1 MFMDKHS
8 NGAKPQAGRAV
19 ADDMR
24 RAAANLATIIRECGV
39 SQSELSRRSGLS
51 RQLINGWARQRL
63 SVSLSATVGR
73 FLSGID
79 LTLGDLLLDERDL
92 YTKLGRAPHANG
104 EAGLQLFP
112 RMMRMSK
119 TQESRERLD
128 CLAGTFRYRTRLKE
142 SPIFVL
148 ERTFQFEPG
157 SDPGP
162 TVKAFDGP
170 RVGNKSFAEGYCA
183 YHDPIFFVFVE
194 ATEPPYQPLIYA
206 YRDPRTEKVNSLNGV
221 SIAPSWFGADSGLPL
236 TRLVYMHRTNPDG
249 SAIADAD
256 FDPEREF
263 NTFVPADACT
273 VLTTY

>member
-1 MFMDKHS
+1 MDQYS
-8 NGAKPQAGRAV
+8 NGSKPIAGRAV
-19 ADDMR
+19 NDDMR
-24 RAAANLATIIRECGV
+24 RAAANLATIIRECGL

-79 LTLGDLLLDERDL
+79 LTLGDLLLDEKAL
-92 YTKLGRAPHANG
+92 YSKLGRALPSNG
-104 EAGLQLFP
+104 DALQFFP

-119 TQESRERLD
+119 SQESQERLD
-128 CLAGTFRYRTRLKE
+128 RLAGTFRYRTRLKE

-148 ERTFQFEPG
+148 ERTFQFEPRNEH
-157 SDPGP
+157 GP
-162 TVKAFDGP
+162 TVRAFDGP
-170 RVGNKSFAEGYCA
+170 RVGNKSFAEGYCV
-183 YHDPIFFVFVE
+183 YHEPIFFVFVE
-194 ATEPPYQPLIYA
+194 STESPHQPLIYA
-206 YRDPRTEKVNSLNGV
+206 YRDPLTDKVNSLNGV
-221 SIAPSWFGADSGLPL
+221 SIAPSWFGSDSGLPL

-256 FDPEREF
+256 FDPDREF